1 MDASRVREF
10 LTKNRIRYFEVYEEY
25 SNTQDHT
32 PTWENYVIV
41 AEDNRYRL
49 EFDEKG
55 GLDEIFIQEGAEAA
69 TTVLWWE

>member
-1 MDASRVREF
+1 
-10 LTKNRIRYFEVYEEY
+10 RYFEVYEEY

-55 GLDEIFIQEGAEAA
+55 GLDEIFIEEGGGSRNNRFMVGMSMEE
-69 TTVLWWE
+69 VRSQ